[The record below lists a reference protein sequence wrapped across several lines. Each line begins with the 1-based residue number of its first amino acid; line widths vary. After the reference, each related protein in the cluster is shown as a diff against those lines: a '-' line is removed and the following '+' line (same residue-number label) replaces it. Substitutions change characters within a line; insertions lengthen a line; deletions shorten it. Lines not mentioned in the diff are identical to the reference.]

1 MSRIRR
7 SKDDS
12 IIYSVWIRRG
22 PDIFHYDMVFED
34 DCIRLVYLGE
44 HWERVRPK
52 TGLQRRVDMFIYS
65 IRKRRER
72 IYRERGRSMVINYC
86 DISSYDIVKP
96 RPAISRE
103 DLSPGAL
110 ELLLRNGKRIRIEFS
125 PRVYEIVKSAVKKY
139 VRSGIERCKGR
150 K

>member
-1 MSRIRR
+1 
-7 SKDDS
+7 
-12 IIYSVWIRRG
+12 
-22 PDIFHYDMVFED
+22 MVFEE

-44 HWERVRPK
+44 HWERIKPK

-65 IRKRRER
+65 IRKRRKR
-72 IYRERGRSMVINYC
+72 IYGEERSIVINYC
-86 DISSYDIVKP
+86 DISSYEVVKP
-96 RPAISRE
+96 RPTTSHG

-110 ELLLRNGKRIRIEFS
+110 DLLLSNGKRVRIEFS

-139 VRSGIERCKGR
+139 VRRGIERCKGR